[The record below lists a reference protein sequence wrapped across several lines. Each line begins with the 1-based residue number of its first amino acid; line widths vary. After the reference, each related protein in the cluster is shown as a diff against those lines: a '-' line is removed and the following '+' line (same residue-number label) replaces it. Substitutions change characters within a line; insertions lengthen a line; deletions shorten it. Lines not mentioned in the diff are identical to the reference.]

1 MSEIALFAHRLRDL
15 VKRPPVV
22 ASPDL
27 SVVEIARLLSREA
40 VGSVVITTGGGAVGI
55 VTDHDLRYKVLAE
68 ARDATTTPVSAVMS
82 SPVVTLPPDALA
94 FDALLEMTR
103 RHVRHVVVVDDGR
116 VAGVVSSRD
125 LLPSTMHPVA
135 VARDITSA
143 PSIDAL
149 AALAPRVTDVIRS
162 LLAEDGHVH
171 DIARLVAELNDR
183 IVVRV
188 LDLVSVELRAAALA
202 PPVPYAWLAFGSE
215 GRREQTLWTDQDNG
229 LVYSDPPPDVSDAA
243 AGFFATFAE
252 RTIAALVKIG
262 FPPCSGGAMASNE
275 PWRQPVSVWEGYV
288 DRWISSP
295 SPQHILAAAMY
306 FDLRLVA
313 GDAGLAARISAR
325 IHDRA
330 PRAQRFL
337 ALMARDVVDR
347 RVPLT
352 LFGGVGVQRSGP
364 HRGTV
369 DLKGAGCLQLV
380 GAARVHAL
388 ELGLGETNTRD
399 RFLAAGEQGLYTKDD
414 VIEISDAYEHLLRL
428 RLTHQLERLAAGEP
442 PDNHVDPERLSHR
455 DGLLLRDALKTV
467 GRVQQ
472 RLRERYA
479 TDFIPS

>member
-1 MSEIALFAHRLRDL
+1 
-15 VKRPPVV
+15 
-22 ASPDL
+22 
-27 SVVEIARLLSREA
+27 
-40 VGSVVITTGGGAVGI
+40 
-55 VTDHDLRYKVLAE
+55 
-68 ARDATTTPVSAVMS
+68 
-82 SPVVTLPPDALA
+82 
-94 FDALLEMTR
+94 
-103 RHVRHVVVVDDGR
+103 
-116 VAGVVSSRD
+116 
-125 LLPSTMHPVA
+125 
-135 VARDITSA
+135 
-143 PSIDAL
+143 
-149 AALAPRVTDVIRS
+149 
-162 LLAEDGHVH
+162 
-171 DIARLVAELNDR
+171 
-183 IVVRV
+183 
-188 LDLVSVELRAAALA
+188 
-202 PPVPYAWLAFGSE
+202 
-215 GRREQTLWTDQDNG
+215 
-229 LVYSDPPPDVSDAA
+229 
-243 AGFFATFAE
+243 
-252 RTIAALVKIG
+252 
-262 FPPCSGGAMASNE
+262 MASNE